1 MNKIINKF
9 LLTVDKFLPE
19 FHLKQPGFTYSGD
32 VPFTKYCKRFT
43 EIVNLKHLYRHALDK
58 ACFVHDAAYSDSK
71 YLAKITISD
80 KTLKDKIHKT
90 SRNRKY
96 DGY

>member
-1 MNKIINKF
+1 MNIIINKF

-19 FHLKQPGFTYSGD
+19 FHLKEPGFTYSGD
-32 VPFTKYCKRFT
+32 ITFTKYCKRFR
-43 EIVNLKHLYRHALDK
+43 EKGNLNHLY
-58 ACFVHDAAYSDSK
+58 
-71 YLAKITISD
+71 ISD
-80 KTLKDKIHKT
+80 KTLKDKVYKT